1 LKKSVLLFLVLYAAC
16 MFLSLNLNS
25 KYRVFTYKSTMW
37 ADASGYYVYLP
48 ATFIYEWD
56 ANKLPKGIDTLTGRG
71 FKIDQNQSHIFTKY
85 TSGIA
90 YLQLPF
96 FLAAHA
102 YAMISGDTAN
112 GFSQVYVNSLLFSGV
127 FYLLLGLFCLYYFL
141 KRYFDHR
148 SALLSCFALL
158 ACTNLYYYGI
168 EHPGLSHVYS
178 FFLISLSLWLIQRNG
193 RYTLAILLPI
203 MAWLV
208 LIRPTNIVVDLAL
221 LLIYLQLNKVSLLQ
235 IVKHPQMYAGLAM
248 SVLILLPQL
257 FYWHSVS
264 GNWLMYSY
272 QNEGFIY
279 WNRPYILEVLFA
291 ACNGFF
297 PYAPVFILAFIGF
310 RHWPINRF
318 VSLTA
323 LLSFIVIT
331 YLNASWWCWPFG
343 CAYGGRAFIEYYPFL
358 VLGLAAL
365 SYRVLSKGRNARI
378 ALYSIILIFAFLNL
392 KLLYNYDDCFY
403 GSTWEFEEMLNLM
416 F

>member
-1 LKKSVLLFLVLYAAC
+1 
-16 MFLSLNLNS
+16 
-25 KYRVFTYKSTMW
+25 MW

-48 ATFIYEWD
+48 ATFIYQWD
-56 ANKLPKGIDTLTGRG
+56 SKQMPAGIDTLTGRG
-71 FKIDQNQSHIFTKY
+71 FSIDSGQHIFTKY

-90 YLQLPF
+90 YLQMPF
-96 FLAAHA
+96 FLMAHA
-102 YAMISGDTAN
+102 YATINGTAD
-112 GFSQVYVNSLLFSGV
+112 GFSQAYVNSLLFSGV

-141 KRYFDHR
+141 KHYFDR
-148 SALLSCFALL
+148 AAALLSCFTLL

-178 FFLISLSLWLIQRNG
+178 FFLISFSLWLIQKNG
-193 RYTLAILLPI
+193 RYTLLILLPV

-221 LLIYLQLNKVSLLQ
+221 LAIYFKLNQVLWRTL
-235 IVKHPQMYAGLAM
+235 VRHPQVYAGLAL
-248 SVLILLPQL
+248 SIALLLPQL

-264 GNWLMYSY
+264 GHWLMYSY

-297 PYAPVFILAFIGF
+297 PYAPVFVLAFIGF
-310 RHWPINRF
+310 RYWPINQF
-318 VSLTA
+318 VSITA
-323 LLSFIVIT
+323 LLSFALIT

-358 VLGLAAL
+358 VMGLAAL
-365 SYRVLSKGRNARI
+365 SQSVLSKSKTARI
-378 ALYSIILIFAFLNL
+378 GYYSLILLLAFLNL

-403 GSTWEFEEMLNLM
+403 GTTWDYQEMLDLM

>member
-1 LKKSVLLFLVLYAAC
+1 
-16 MFLSLNLNS
+16 
-25 KYRVFTYKSTMW
+25 MW

-48 ATFIYEWD
+48 ATFIYQWD
-56 ANKLPKGIDTLTGRG
+56 SKQMPAGIDTLTGRG
-71 FKIDQNQSHIFTKY
+71 FSIDSAQHIFTKY

-90 YLQLPF
+90 YLQMPF
-96 FLAAHA
+96 FLMAHA
-102 YAMISGDTAN
+102 YATIYGASD

-127 FYLLLGLFCLYYFL
+127 FYLLMGLFCLYYFL
-141 KRYFDHR
+141 KQYFDR
-148 SALLSCFALL
+148 QSALLSCFAIL

-178 FFLISLSLWLIQRNG
+178 FFLISFSLWLIQKNG
-193 RYTLAILLPI
+193 PYTLLILLPL

-221 LLIYLQLNKVSLLQ
+221 LAIHFKLNHVQWRPL
-235 IVKHPQMYAGLAM
+235 VRHPQVYAGLAL
-248 SVLILLPQL
+248 SIALLLPQL
-257 FYWHSVS
+257 FYWHSLS
-264 GNWLMYSY
+264 GHWLMYSY

-297 PYAPVFILAFIGF
+297 PYAPVFILALWGF
-310 RHWPINRF
+310 RYWPINRL
-318 VSLTA
+318 VSITA
-323 LLSFIVIT
+323 LLSFGLIT

-358 VLGLAAL
+358 VLGLAAFSQKHL
-365 SYRVLSKGRNARI
+365 STGGLSRI
-378 ALYSIILIFAFLNL
+378 LLIGLIVILAFLNL

-403 GSTWEFEEMLNLM
+403 GDTWEYEEILRLL

>member
-1 LKKSVLLFLVLYAAC
+1 MRKNVLIFLLCYVVGV
-16 MFLSLNLNS
+16 FLSLNMNS
-25 KYRVFTYKSTMW
+25 KYKIFTYKSTMW

-48 ATFIYEWD
+48 ATFIYQWD
-56 ANKLPKGIDTLTGRG
+56 SKQMPAGIDTLTGRG
-71 FKIDQNQSHIFTKY
+71 FSIDSSQHIFTKY

-90 YLQLPF
+90 YLQMPF
-96 FLAAHA
+96 FLMAHG
-102 YAMISGDTAN
+102 YATIKGTAD
-112 GFSQVYVNSLLFSGV
+112 GFSQAYVNSLLFSGV

-141 KRYFDHR
+141 KHYFDKR

-158 ACTNLYYYGI
+158 AGTNLYYYGI

-178 FFLISLSLWLIQRNG
+178 FFLISFTLWLIQKNARF
-193 RYTLAILLPI
+193 TLLILLPV

-208 LIRPTNIVVDLAL
+208 LIRPTNIVVVMAL
-221 LLIYLQLNKVSLLQ
+221 LTIYIKLNQVNVFQ
-235 IVKHPQMYAGLAM
+235 ILKHPHLYAGLAI
-248 SVLILLPQL
+248 SIVLLLPQL

-264 GNWLMYSY
+264 GHWLMYSY

-291 ACNGFF
+291 ACNGFL

-310 RHWPINRF
+310 RYWPINRF
-318 VSLTA
+318 VSITA
-323 LLSFIVIT
+323 LLSFALIT

-358 VLGLAAL
+358 VLGLSAL
-365 SYRVLSKGRNARI
+365 SQQVLSKNRTIRI
-378 ALYSIILIFAFLNL
+378 AYFSLILALAFLNL

-403 GSTWEFEEMLNLM
+403 GTTWDYQEILNLM